1 MIAHRLLFFALPAVL
16 LLIMQLNIPWHAL
29 LGGGGGGGGSS
40 NSNSNSGMSA
50 GSLEKFQEELKDGEM
65 DEAEKKK
72 KRKTHL
78 VAKNCLVA
86 FDGPSTMTSNEDIE
100 RIPDESK
107 RMQKAVQEYHKHCRR
122 ENEWA
127 SELIQRRNMEELAL
141 MCERKR
147 HEDKRIE

>member
-29 LGGGGGGGGSS
+29 LGGGGWYGESS
-40 NSNSNSGMSA
+40 NTNNNSNSGGDK

-65 DEAEKKK
+65 EEAEKKK
-72 KRKTHL
+72 KKTQN
-78 VAKNCLVA
+78 VTKCLVA

-107 RMQKAVQEYHKHCRR
+107 RMQKAVQEYHKRCRR